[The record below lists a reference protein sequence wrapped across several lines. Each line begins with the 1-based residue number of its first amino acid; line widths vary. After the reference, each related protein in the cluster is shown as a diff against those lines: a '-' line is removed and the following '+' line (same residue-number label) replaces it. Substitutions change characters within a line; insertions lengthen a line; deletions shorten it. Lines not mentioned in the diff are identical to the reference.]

1 METNLTEILCEQQV
15 VDLTCDE
22 GTRIHI
28 SEVNFGKKEDDLS
41 LDTTLSR
48 NANNMREI
56 VRLLCNSH
64 NTCHIN
70 NSLNNFTGFLSPVP
84 RKVGF
89 TYRCEF
95 EYYGCFADKSNFDLH
110 DHGFLHRANMSAK
123 ICYHECSKENVTRQY
138 FATEDGSHCVCGG
151 IIGLSTLKQRKQKE
165 NKCETPCMSNENEMC
180 GSRNR
185 ASVYVVNTDKQQ
197 IDLTYITQMNL
208 HSCKYGSGMKD
219 INIKSL
225 EKSEYC
231 NDLTDSAFPYTRDIS
246 DDSRYL
252 KKYMKISYSCLEES
266 NHPIGSVHSINGIT
280 SSYNSNTIKS
290 VSVGPFYS
298 INARIVGGV
307 IGAVILV
314 VFLTLCLCKNK
325 SRKKN
330 GRPYTTTT
338 NGSEIQDK
346 ALLVMLSSNNPSSPG
361 YVSLQL
367 NHTEFFEYAQTM
379 VTDEQDLT
387 DDEIINDHCSKQ
399 SANANGVNH
408 YESVEAANY
417 SQFEKN
423 SPCNQF
429 LNPSESVFNKSQVN
443 SRNKIEGL
451 LSGRNIICE
460 ATIDNPYDTIDT
472 EETGFSRSKYNDSTS
487 KSYKII
493 HGEYPTQMEC
503 TGNAYAILD
512 PKETGFY
519 RSNYYKSDIQ
529 LEKNVHGEAPTQREC
544 TCNAYGVL
552 DPKETGFYR
561 SNSYNSNSKLDQI
574 FNGEDLNQ
582 RKSTGD
588 AYAVLD
594 PKETGFYR
602 SISYNSKSKLEK
614 KSQSE
619 DRTHWDGIAN
629 SYAELDP
636 KETGFYKSHSLGNEL
651 EKVFPGDDLNH
662 KYQSTF
668 DTYPIPNLEET
679 GYNRSELD
687 NYKHGCSEKTRKD
700 HQSISVDNRIEDFTQ
715 NAYSVLDSSETGF
728 IRGQVTV
735 PMNEACQTNN
745 ENDLYT

>member
-1 METNLTEILCEQQV
+1 MDCFWCQIWISFILTKSVYMETNLTEILCEQQV
-15 VDLTCDE
+15 VNLTCDE
-22 GTRIHI
+22 GTRINI
-28 SEVNFGKKEDDLS
+28 SEVHFGKKEDDLS

-48 NANNMREI
+48 YTNNMREI

-64 NTCHIN
+64 NTCHID

-110 DHGFLHRANMSAK
+110 DHGYLQRTNMSAK
-123 ICYHECSKENVTRQY
+123 ICFKECSKGNVTRQY

-180 GSRNR
+180 GSKNR
-185 ASVYVVNTDKQQ
+185 ASVYVVKTDKQQ
-197 IDLTYITQMNL
+197 IDSTYITQMNL
-208 HSCKYGSGMKD
+208 HSCHYGSEMKD

-231 NDLTDSAFPYTRDIS
+231 NDLTDAAFSYTRDIT

-252 KKYMKISYSCLEES
+252 KKYMTISYSCLEES
-266 NHPIGSVHSINGIT
+266 NRQKGSVHSINGIT

-298 INARIVGGV
+298 VNARIIGGV
-307 IGAVILV
+307 IGAVILI
-314 VFLTLCLCKNK
+314 VFLTLCLFKNK
-325 SRKKN
+325 NRKKN
-330 GRPYTTTT
+330 GRPYTTAR
-338 NGSEIQDK
+338 NGSEIPDK

-361 YVSLQL
+361 YESLQL
-367 NHTEFFEYAQTM
+367 NQTEFFEYAHTM
-379 VTDEQDLT
+379 VTEEQDLT
-387 DDEIINDHCSKQ
+387 DDEIINDHCLKQ
-399 SANANGVNH
+399 SANANNGVNH

-417 SQFEKN
+417 SQYDKN
-423 SPCNQF
+423 SPSNQF
-429 LNPSESVFNKSQVN
+429 SITFESVSNKSRFN
-443 SRNKIEGL
+443 SSNKIEGL
-451 LSGRNIICE
+451 VPGANIICE
-460 ATIDNPYDTIDT
+460 ATIDNPYDTIDPD
-472 EETGFSRSKYNDSTS
+472 ETGFRRSKYNASTS
-487 KSYKII
+487 KLDKTINC
-493 HGEYPTQMEC
+493 EYLTQMKC

-519 RSNYYKSDIQ
+519 RSNYYKRDSQ
-529 LEKNVHGEAPTQREC
+529 FKKNVHGEALTQRES

-574 FNGEDLNQ
+574 CHGEDLNQ
-582 RKSTGD
+582 RESTGD

-602 SISYNSKSKLEK
+602 SNSYNSKSKLEK
-614 KSQSE
+614 KSQGE
-619 DRTHWDGIAN
+619 DLTHRGGIAN

-636 KETGFYKSHSLGNEL
+636 KET
-651 EKVFPGDDLNH
+651 
-662 KYQSTF
+662 
-668 DTYPIPNLEET
+668 
-679 GYNRSELD
+679 
-687 NYKHGCSEKTRKD
+687 
-700 HQSISVDNRIEDFTQ
+700 
-715 NAYSVLDSSETGF
+715 
-728 IRGQVTV
+728 
-735 PMNEACQTNN
+735 
-745 ENDLYT
+745 